1 MEVNILRVLLAK
13 IGLDGHDKGLKI
25 IAKALQNS
33 GVEVIYLGLRQ
44 SVEKITEAAI
54 EEDASAIGIS
64 SLSGTH
70 ITSAK
75 KLIDALKKKNIKC
88 KVFFGGVI
96 PKEDVASLKNIGID
110 EVFPVGS
117 NLDQLVNVIK
127 NNNSV
132 KAQENKNVTKGDINS
147 NTQKKQEVQFYTD
160 SKISIK
166 EFYTNKDTA
175 ETENNK
181 TEVPGEYPYTR
192 GPYKSM
198 YRDKLWTMRQYS
210 GFGTAADSN
219 ERYKYLLGQGQTG
232 LSVAFDLPTQLGY
245 DSDNKEIE
253 EEVGRVGVAI
263 DTIEDMHTLFKDIP
277 LDKVSVNFTINS
289 TAIVILAMFIAV
301 FEERGYDAKILSGT
315 TQNEMIKEFIS
326 RNSYI
331 FPIEPSIKIVG
342 DIIEYS
348 SRSLPKFNPISLTG
362 YHIRELGAN
371 AIQEL
376 AITMSIAILYVEEAI
391 KRGMDVDSFAPRLS
405 FHFACNQDFFEEIAK
420 FRAARRIWAKIMKNR
435 FYAKNEKSCRL
446 RFFSGGNGTSLTAQE
461 PLNNIVRCALICLS
475 GVLGGAQAIHVA
487 GYDEALSIPT
497 IESVN
502 LSLRTQQVIAYE
514 SGVTKTVDPLAGS
527 YYVESLTNE
536 LEEKASQLLEKIEK
550 LGGIVEC
557 VKSGW
562 ISSEII
568 NSAYNTQ
575 KEINSGRKVIV
586 GVNKFIGVQ
595 KNEKK
600 IKVEKFSLET
610 LKNQKERLKKVKK
623 ERDNRKVR
631 NALDEIRRVAENGNN
646 LMPVVI
652 KAVKARATIG
662 EIINKMKTVFGE
674 CNNY

>member
-1 MEVNILRVLLAK
+1 MLRVLLAK
-13 IGLDGHDKGLKI
+13 MGLDGHDKGLKI
-25 IAKALQNS
+25 IAKAFQNS

-54 EEDASAIGIS
+54 EEDASVIGIS

-70 ITSAK
+70 IASAK
-75 KLIDALKKKNIKC
+75 KLIDALKKKKIEC

-96 PKEDVASLKNIGID
+96 PQEDIIILKKIGID

-117 NLDQLVNVIK
+117 DLDQVVNIVKSDNQNEIQAKK
-127 NNNSV
+127 NA
-132 KAQENKNVTKGDINS
+132 AQMEIDSDI
-147 NTQKKQEVQFYTD
+147 QKKQEDDFFTD
-160 SKISIK
+160 SKIPIK
-166 EFYTNKDTA
+166 EFYTYKDID
-175 ETENNK
+175 EMEKNEI
-181 TEVPGEYPYTR
+181 EVPGEYPYTR

-198 YRDKLWTMRQYS
+198 YRSRLWTMRQYS

-219 ERYKYLLGQGQTG
+219 ERYKYLLNQGQTG

-245 DSDNKEIE
+245 DSDNEEIE

-263 DTIEDMHTLFKDIP
+263 DTIEDMHTLFQDIP

-289 TAIVILAMFIAV
+289 TAIVILAMYIAV
-301 FEERGYDAKILSGT
+301 FEERGHDPKILSGT

-348 SRSLPKFNPISLTG
+348 SKYLPKFNPISLTG

-391 KRGMDVDSFAPRLS
+391 KKGMDVDSFAPRLS

-435 FYAKNEKSCRL
+435 FFAKNEKSCRL
-446 RFFSGGNGTSLTAQE
+446 RFFSGGNGTSLTAKE
-461 PLNNIVRCALICLS
+461 PLNNVVRCALICLS

-487 GYDEALSIPT
+487 GYDEALSIPS

-536 LEEKASQLLEKIEK
+536 LEEKANQLLEKIEK
-550 LGGIVEC
+550 VGGIVES

-562 ISSEII
+562 ISKEII
-568 NSAYNTQ
+568 NSAYQTQ
-575 KEINSGRKVIV
+575 KEINSGKKVIV
-586 GVNKFIGVQ
+586 GVNKFATLQ
-595 KNEKK
+595 KDEKK
-600 IKVEKFSLET
+600 IKIEEFSLEA
-610 LKNQKERLKKVKK
+610 LKNQKERLGKVKE
-623 ERDNRKVR
+623 ERDSLKVR
-631 NALDEIRRVAENGNN
+631 NALDEITKVAENGNN
-646 LMPVVI
+646 LMPSVI
-652 KAVKARATIG
+652 KAIKVRATIG
-662 EIINKMKTVFGE
+662 EIIEGMKKVFME
-674 CNNY
+674 YNN